1 MAKAKQYIFS
11 YQEVAEALV
20 KQSGLREGLWGIYVK
35 FGIQAA
41 NLGSPGTQLVPAAV
55 IPILNLGLQRF
66 EEENSLTV
74 DASKVNPPKKQ
85 PRKKTSATKRSKVK
99 K

>member
-20 KQSGLREGLWGIYVK
+20 KKLDLHEGRWGIYME
-35 FGIQAA
+35 FGIKGANIGPSDDKLMPAA
-41 NLGSPGTQLVPAAV
+41 LVPV
-55 IPILNLGLQRF
+55 VRMGLQRF
-66 EEENSLTV
+66 ESENSLSV
-74 DASKVNPPKKQ
+74 DASKVNPQTQKE
-85 PRKKTSATKRSKVK
+85 TSATEKSEVK

>member
-20 KQSGLREGLWGIYVK
+20 KKLDLHEGLWGIYME
-35 FGIQAA
+35 FGIKGANIGPSDDNLMPAA
-41 NLGSPGTQLVPAAV
+41 LVPV
-55 IPILNLGLQRF
+55 VRMGLQRF
-66 EEENSLTV
+66 ESENSLSV
-74 DASKVNPPKKQ
+74 DASKVNPQTQKE
-85 PRKKTSATKRSKVK
+85 TSATEKSEVK